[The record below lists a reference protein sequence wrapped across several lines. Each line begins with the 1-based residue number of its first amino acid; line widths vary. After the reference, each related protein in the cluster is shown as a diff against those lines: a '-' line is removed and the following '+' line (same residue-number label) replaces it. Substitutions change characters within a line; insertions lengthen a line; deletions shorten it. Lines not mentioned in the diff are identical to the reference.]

1 MISTCSSCVLIVDW
15 RSFVFSVLHMRAP
28 VDNPVEFVPID
39 LDVLVSRQNKYP
51 INKDFKVNRQVKLNQ
66 NLHHYR
72 DIFADRQTEHNLSYC
87 PSHRSSIRLHLQ
99 FAWLNSMLV
108 SSSLSFL
115 SHPFSTETFV
125 NFQCFFR
132 SDLLLRFFH
141 VQITI
146 EVMTCSEKTIRLYR
160 HLKAPQIPFSAFKL
174 TNPNS
179 ERAPFIRTPCFKS
192 NREDTLLY
200 F

>member
-1 MISTCSSCVLIVDW
+1 MCVNRRLEKFCLFCTSHACACWQPCRIRTNWPRRSRFSTKQMSYKQ
-15 RSFVFSVLHMRAP
+15 RF
-28 VDNPVEFVPID
+28 
-39 LDVLVSRQNKYP
+39 Q
-51 INKDFKVNRQVKLNQ
+51 VNRQVKLNQ
-66 NLHHYR
+66 NLHHDR
-72 DIFADRQTEHNLSYC
+72 GMFADRQTEHNLSYC

-99 FAWLNSMLV
+99 FAWLNSMSV
-108 SSSLSFL
+108 SSSLSFF
-115 SHPFSTETFV
+115 SHPFLLKLLSIFSV
-125 NFQCFFR
+125 FFR

-146 EVMTCSEKTIRLYR
+146 EVMTCSEMTIRLYR